1 MQNELLEKE
10 KSEKELLEKI
20 ERLEKERSEREKLDK
35 IRLEKERL
43 MKERLEKESSEREKI
58 EKERKEKERLMKEEI
73 EKESSERK
81 KLQNE
86 ILERDTFEKELLERM
101 EILENEF
108 AEKERLEKERLEK
121 EKREKERLEKER
133 FKKELME
140 KEKIE
145 KEKKEKERIKKERIE
160 QEKKEQEKLKK
171 DLLKKEAEE
180 LERKKKEI
188 TELKKRFEK
197 IKNSIS
203 NYINNIKEQEN
214 FCDNFKLF
222 INEFN
227 MDINDI
233 NSKIHISIVGLDNDD
248 NDILNILKK
257 GQIFQ
262 DIGSTSK
269 KFNEFYSIIENIKNN
284 KIKKIESRY
293 NNIQQLFNNIDIS
306 IKNNSANLKV
316 ELTLNNGLIKNQ
328 IEELEHFEEELKNDQ
343 SNYEKLRKELEKKI
357 EILQDNGKEFF
368 EEAENIKN
376 SILKSGG
383 DESKRINKNK
393 EKKKDTNKNNKNDKN
408 NKKKKDANNKNKNDK
423 NNEKKIDTNNNYNK
437 INYRTIN
444 KVFLKNSMLL
454 GIDEFS
460 NPNDIFNSKMLFN
473 SKVYSYQQKD
483 LLRRNYKETCYI
495 YEDYDLYDTTFE
507 LRAIGLDSYT
517 FYNST
522 SIGFTVGRLIKI
534 LEFEIDGKKADYVYN
549 DSLLEFDIHLGNFE
563 SNQIHVKYKE
573 YPNLT
578 ENEKKER
585 KLYRSDWYG
594 LSKNLRGQKAIFT
607 LIIKCDYE
615 VINFEKE
622 QLAKVKEGEYKWG
635 GEVPYDGKKFILKMS
650 RKSASFKFD
659 ITERIESLNGKPIKN
674 TTLTVGSLFKGGN
687 NIINNMVYY
696 SNQTDKVKF
705 NKDERK
711 YEVNFNNTNS
721 SFGEFILKGDLVNR
735 CKGEWKCDL
744 TDEEIEKHIP
754 DDYKYNKEK
763 FKEIALN
770 IISNYDKKHEKNV
783 IKVTDFVKVG
793 EWVKEN
799 IKYDLRYI
807 GRNEISATQVYNNG
821 AGVCHHFT
829 KLYNAFLYS
838 LGYQCIYISGY
849 AIKNKDYFD
858 KDDGHAWSLIKVNG
872 KWLPFDATWGIF
884 SGKLTVGHV
893 FEDYFS
899 RSLHVIGTDG
909 VRFGERK
916 INGKFLQANPII

>member
-1 MQNELLEKE
+1 MIAIASDHGGVDLKEAVKNHLEK
-10 KSEKELLEKI
+10 LE
-20 ERLEKERSEREKLDK
+20 
-35 IRLEKERL
+35 
-43 MKERLEKESSEREKI
+43 
-58 EKERKEKERLMKEEI
+58 
-73 EKESSERK
+73 
-81 KLQNE
+81 Q
-86 ILERDTFEKELLERM
+86 
-101 EILENEF
+101 
-108 AEKERLEKERLEK
+108 
-121 EKREKERLEKER
+121 
-133 FKKELME
+133 
-140 KEKIE
+140 
-145 KEKKEKERIKKERIE
+145 
-160 QEKKEQEKLKK
+160 
-171 DLLKKEAEE
+171 
-180 LERKKKEI
+180 
-188 TELKKRFEK
+188 
-197 IKNSIS
+197 
-203 NYINNIKEQEN
+203 Y
-214 FCDNFKLF
+214 
-222 INEFN
+222 
-227 MDINDI
+227 
-233 NSKIHISIVGLDNDD
+233 
-248 NDILNILKK
+248 
-257 GQIFQ
+257 
-262 DIGSTSK
+262 
-269 KFNEFYSIIENIKNN
+269 
-284 KIKKIESRY
+284 
-293 NNIQQLFNNIDIS
+293 
-306 IKNNSANLKV
+306 
-316 ELTLNNGLIKNQ
+316 
-328 IEELEHFEEELKNDQ
+328 EEELKKEQ

-357 EILQDNGKEFF
+357 TILQDNGKDFG

-376 SILKSGG
+376 SILQSGR
-383 DESKRINKNK
+383 DESKHLNKNKNKEKKKDTKNINKDDKNK
-393 EKKKDTNKNNKNDKN
+393 EKKKDTNKND
-408 NKKKKDANNKNKNDK
+408 KNDK
-423 NNEKKIDTNNNYNK
+423 NNEKKKDTNNNK
-437 INYRTIN
+437 INYPNIN
-444 KVFLKNSMLL
+444 KLFLKNSMLL

-460 NPNDIFNSKMLFN
+460 NPNDIFSSKMLFN
-473 SKVYSYQQKD
+473 SKVFSYQQKD

-507 LRAIGLDSYT
+507 LRAIGLESYV
-517 FYNST
+517 FYNRT
-522 SIGFTVGRLIKI
+522 SIGFTVGRIIKI

-549 DSLLEFDIHLGNFE
+549 DSSLEFNIHLGNFE

-594 LSKNLRGQKAIFT
+594 LSKNLRGQNAIFT

-615 VINFEKE
+615 VISFEKE
-622 QLAKVKEGEYKWG
+622 QLAKIKEGEYKWG

-659 ITERIESLNGKPIKN
+659 ITERIESVNGKPLKN
-674 TTLTVGSLFKGGN
+674 TTLIVGSFFKGGN

-711 YEVNFNNTNS
+711 YEVNFINTNYS
-721 SFGEFILKGDLVNR
+721 YGEFIIKGDLMNR

-763 FKEIALN
+763 FEEIALN
-770 IISNYDKKHEKNV
+770 IISNYDKTHEKNV

-799 IKYDLRYI
+799 IKYDLRYS

-829 KLYNAFLYS
+829 KLYNAFMYS

-849 AIKNKDYFD
+849 AIKNKDFFD

-884 SGKLTVGHV
+884 SGKLPVGHI

-899 RSLHVIGTDG
+899 RSIQVIGSDG

-916 INGKFLQANPII
+916 INGKFLQANPNI